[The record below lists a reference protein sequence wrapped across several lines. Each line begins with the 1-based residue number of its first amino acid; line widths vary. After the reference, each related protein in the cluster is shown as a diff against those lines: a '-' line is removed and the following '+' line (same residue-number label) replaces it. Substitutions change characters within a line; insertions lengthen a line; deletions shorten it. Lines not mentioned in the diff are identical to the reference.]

1 MNFRKDHMEDNKL
14 KSLET
19 IERAI
24 IKRYRKRIWS
34 KFTKAINEYELLE
47 SGDKVGVAI
56 SGGKDSL
63 LLAKLIQELNR
74 HSKYDFEVEYL
85 AMDPGYNKEN
95 RKRLE
100 DYCDYLNIPVKIYD
114 SDVFEVSEKLSK
126 NNPCYMCARMRR
138 GFLYSTAQDLG
149 CNKLA
154 LGHHFNDVIE
164 TTMLN
169 ITMAGSFKTML
180 PKLRADNFENMEL
193 IRPLYWVREEDII
206 RWRDYSGLEPLDC
219 ACEVAAEKTSSSR
232 FMVKEWIEKM
242 KEFNDVVD
250 INIFH
255 AAENIN
261 MDMVLGWKDEDGDHS
276 FMDQY

>member
-1 MNFRKDHMEDNKL
+1 MEDKKL

-24 IKRYRKRIWS
+24 IKRYRKTIWS

-100 DYCDYLNIPVKIYD
+100 DYCNYLGIPVKIYD

-180 PKLRADNFENMEL
+180 PKLRADNFEGMEL

-232 FMVKEWIEKM
+232 FMVKEWIEEM
-242 KEFNDVVD
+242 KKFNDVVD

-261 MDMVLGWKDEDGDHS
+261 MDMVLGWKDEDGGHS